1 MRSMSDLAERY
12 VFDHL
17 PVFTQNLFVSMAGQ
31 QRFRNRFSD
40 HFHAALEQ
48 WRVTIEGPEE
58 VLREIQRERLLRLVE
73 RAHEHSPF
81 YKDVPAPSYA
91 SDAVEAIEETLS
103 NFPVLEKRTYREN
116 TEKIIARDIPSR
128 VMRRGMTSGTTGT
141 ALRLYYTRETEA
153 EEYASVWRLREQ
165 LGVGLHDPHFTF
177 TGKIIVPVTQT
188 RAPYWRNNSYSNQ
201 LLFSLYHMSPKNLEL
216 YVDRLHETDAV
227 YVNGYPSALHLVAR
241 EMLATGTTLTR
252 GQLKAVFTSSESLLA
267 FQREDIEEAFGAKVW
282 DRYGSAEFAVSMTG
296 CSEQNLHVDMEY
308 CIVEVEA
315 IEETDDYVRGELL
328 VTGLANNAT
337 PFIRYRIG
345 DVGTRLK
352 KPCPCGRPGDVF
364 SDVDGRVEDFIV
376 TPSGR
381 MIGRMDH
388 IFKSMDQVE
397 EAQILQTTPEAIEVV
412 FVPGASFDSTTETK
426 LRREI
431 RARLGDEISVKLHG
445 VTEIGREPNG
455 KFRAVKSTIGKLA
468 SSRGAR

>member
-1 MRSMSDLAERY
+1 MMRNMSELAERY

-31 QRFRNRFSD
+31 QRFRNRFSE
-40 HFHAALEQ
+40 HFHATLEKWQ
-48 WRVTIEGPEE
+48 KTIDGPEAA
-58 VLREIQRERLLRLVE
+58 LKEIQRERLLKLVE
-73 RAHEHSPF
+73 RAREHSPF
-81 YKDVPAPSYA
+81 YKDIPAPSYA
-91 SDAVEAIEETLS
+91 SDAEEAIEETLS
-103 NFPVLEKRTYREN
+103 RMPVLEKRVYRDN
-116 TEKIIARDIPSR
+116 TDAIVTRDIPSR
-128 VMRRGMTSGTTGT
+128 QLRGGTTSGTTGT
-141 ALRLYYTRETEA
+141 ALRLFYTRETEA
-153 EEYASVWRLREQ
+153 EEYATVWRLREA
-165 LGVGLHDPHFTF
+165 LGVGLYDPHFTF

-188 RAPYWRNNSYSNQ
+188 KPPFWRNNSYSNQ
-201 LLFSLYHMSPKNLEL
+201 LLFSLYHMSPTNLEL

-252 GQLKAVFTSSESLLA
+252 GQLMAVFTSSESLLA

-296 CSEQNLHVDMEY
+296 CSEENLHVDMEY
-308 CIVEVEA
+308 CIVEVEE
-315 IEETDDYVRGELL
+315 IEETDEWVRGQLL

-352 KPCPCGRPGDVF
+352 GPCPCGRPGDVF
-364 SDVDGRVEDFIV
+364 LDVDGRVEDFIV

-388 IFKSMDQVE
+388 IFKSMRNVE
-397 EAQILQTTPEAIEVV
+397 EAQILQTTPDAIDVV
-412 FVPGASFDSTTETK
+412 FVPGVGFDLAAETK

-431 RARLGDEISVKLHG
+431 RTRLGDEIAVDLHA
-445 VTEIGREPNG
+445 VTAIDREPNG
-455 KFRAVKSTIGKLA
+455 KFRAVKSTIGKLD
-468 SSRGAR
+468 S